1 MTKLKYD
8 ASKLL
13 YAHSEND
20 RFIHQLEIEDDERAT
35 LLQTRKQA
43 RSAIRKAFNEAKA
56 ILEEDFKNQS
66 RAKGIN
72 AGFREVSPA
81 FWPQGSFS
89 YGTLNN
95 PALSPPQ
102 QLDIDD
108 GVYLPMELFEDEP
121 IYSKEIFFQIVDT
134 ALKQLVAQNQG
145 WKFDES
151 KPTCARIIVSSR
163 IHLDFPLYAVPLERF
178 QEIRVAALSKSLT
191 TMDSA
196 FAEESIKLDPKE
208 VYLAR
213 RDKKHWIESDPKK
226 IKDWFDLEEEVH
238 GDRLVRVCRY
248 LKAWRD
254 FTWETG
260 GPTSITLMACAASV
274 FDESNGFNRDC
285 EALFAVA
292 EKLPELFAG
301 EVKNPA
307 EPEETLYPRE
317 LTQEVIADIVNK
329 AKTFRDTLTKA
340 LIHAENSQ
348 EVVNLFINSLGKRIP
363 NNSSYV
369 APISTVSTALNTP
382 ARKQPAPEV
391 KNIIHANF

>member
-13 YAHSEND
+13 HAPSESD
-20 RFIHQLEIEDDERAT
+20 RFIHLLNIEENERVI
-35 LLQTRKQA
+35 LLQTRKKA
-43 RSAIRKAFNEAKA
+43 RSAIRKAFNESKA
-56 ILEEDFKNQS
+56 IIEENFKKQS
-66 RAKGIN
+66 TLKGIRS
-72 AGFREVSPA
+72 AFREVSPA

-95 PALSPPQ
+95 PAQSPPQ

-134 ALKQLVAQNQG
+134 ALKKLVDENQG
-145 WKFDES
+145 WEFDNS
-151 KPTCARIIVSSR
+151 KPTCARIVVSPR
-163 IHLDFPLYAVPLERF
+163 IHLDFPLYAVPRERF
-178 QEIRVAALSKSLT
+178 EELRKSTASLT
-191 TMDSA
+191 ATFDYA
-196 FAEESIKLDPKE
+196 LEEYVKLDPEE

-213 RDKKHWIESDPKK
+213 RDKEHWVKSDPKK
-226 IKDWFDLEEEVH
+226 IKLWFDREKEAH

-254 FTWETG
+254 FTWEKG

-274 FDESNGFNRDC
+274 FDDSNGFNRDC

-301 EVKNPA
+301 EIKNPA

-317 LTQEVIADIVNK
+317 LTQEVIDDIVNK
-329 AKTFRDTLTKA
+329 AEIFRDTLTKA
-340 LIHAENSQ
+340 LIHAETSQ
-348 EVVNLFINSLGKRIP
+348 EVVDLFIKSLGRRIP
-363 NNSSYV
+363 NDNTYIT
-369 APISTVSTALNTP
+369 PISSVSVALNMP
-382 ARKQPAPEV
+382 IRKQPAPIV
-391 KNIIHANF
+391 KNVKSG

>member
-13 YAHSEND
+13 YARSENN
-20 RFIHQLEIEDDERAT
+20 RLIHQLEIKDDERAT
-35 LLQTRKQA
+35 LLQTRKKA
-43 RSAIRKAFNEAKA
+43 RSAIRKAFNESKA
-56 ILEEDFKNQS
+56 ILEEDFKKQS
-66 RAKGIN
+66 SLKGIHT
-72 AGFREVSPA
+72 AFREVSPA

-95 PALSPPQ
+95 PAFSPPQ

-108 GVYLPMELFEDEP
+108 GVYLPMDLFEDNP
-121 IYSKEIFFQIVDT
+121 IYSKGVFFKIVDS
-134 ALKQLVAQNQG
+134 ALKQLVAENQD
-145 WKFDES
+145 WKFDDS

-163 IHLDFPLYAVPLERF
+163 IHLDFPLYAVPIERF
-178 QEIRVAALSKSLT
+178 KELKEAALSTSFAA
-191 TMDSA
+191 MDSTYA
-196 FAEESIKLDPKE
+196 LEAIKLDPNE
-208 VYLAR
+208 IYLAR
-213 RDKKHWIESDPKK
+213 RDKEHWIKSDPKK
-226 IKDWFDLEEEVH
+226 IKLWFDREKEAH

-274 FDESNGFNRDC
+274 FDDSNGFNRDC

-301 EVKNPA
+301 EIKNPA

-317 LTQEVIADIVNK
+317 FSQEIIDDIVNK
-329 AKTFRDTLTKA
+329 AKIFRDTLTKA
-340 LIHAENSQ
+340 LIHAETSQ
-348 EVVNLFINSLGKRIP
+348 EVVDLFIKSLGRRIP
-363 NNSSYV
+363 NDNTYII
-369 APISTVSTALNTP
+369 PISSVSVTLNTP
-382 ARKQPAPEV
+382 IRKQPAPIV
-391 KNIIHANF
+391 KNLKSG